1 MSVFMSTERLFQTN
15 PSTVVL
21 HALKLALRKKA
32 SLKFLRRFASTVLIK
47 LKVNI

>member
-1 MSVFMSTERLFQTN
+1 MSVFMSTEKLFQIN

-21 HALKLALRKKA
+21 HALKLALRKKT
-32 SLKFLRRFASTVLIK
+32 SLKFLRHFASTVLIK